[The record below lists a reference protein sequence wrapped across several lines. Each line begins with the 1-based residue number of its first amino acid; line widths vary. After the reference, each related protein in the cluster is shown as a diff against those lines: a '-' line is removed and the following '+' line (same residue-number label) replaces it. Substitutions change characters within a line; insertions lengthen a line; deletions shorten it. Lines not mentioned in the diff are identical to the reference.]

1 MVLVLTT
8 TTCNKNSNDNKDDNN
23 NTNATTT
30 TTVTVTTTTNDIGD
44 AAIGN
49 EEAGADRSFNV
60 FLCSSGIRRRA
71 MKYRYDG
78 KRRITRAFFQL
89 WFL

>member
-8 TTCNKNSNDNKDDNN
+8 TTWNKNNNDN

-30 TTVTVTTTTNDIGD
+30 TSVTVATTTNDIGD
-44 AAIGN
+44 ATIGN
-49 EEAGADRSFNV
+49 EEAGTDRSFNV

-78 KRRITRAFFQL
+78 KRRITRAFFQI